1 MRALSEQ
8 DMLGA
13 NVNPKTGLATDYL
26 NLFNEAIMLFEMALD
41 MPDMAEELN
50 FWHKRSYVE
59 HFEQSGF
66 EHKDVVIAAY
76 GQCDPVT
83 RRGFDNLCQEAMVYF
98 DLSIELCMTSDLT
111 NAHLRQ
117 DLCERLE
124 QMKELVLEMD
134 SYIHGH
140 QGAHDQD
147 AQSEVDAL
155 F

>member
-1 MRALSEQ
+1 MHALSEQ
-8 DMLGA
+8 DMLRA

-41 MPDMAEELN
+41 MPEMAEELG
-50 FWHKRSYVE
+50 FWQKRSYIE

-66 EHKDVVIAAY
+66 EYKDVVIKAY
-76 GQCDPVT
+76 AQCNVQL
-83 RRGFDNLCQEAMVYF
+83 RAGFDSLSQEAMIYF
-98 DLSIELCMTSDLT
+98 DSAIELCMTSDIGNERLKHDLT
-111 NAHLRQ
+111 
-117 DLCERLE
+117 ERLE
-124 QMKELVLEMD
+124 QMKAMVVEMD

-140 QGAHDQD
+140 QGVHEQD